1 MAKKITDVKVTSNK
15 QLYEDEF
22 EATVAKILTMLG
34 MEVESAAKKL
44 APVDTGLL
52 RNSITYALAGEKA
65 AQDTYSADRG
75 SEVGRYEGVSPG
87 DNEEHVRHVHIGSN
101 VEYAKAQ
108 EVGQFK
114 DGAHAFLRPAV
125 NNNTSHFKQI
135 IKDELSKALMSD

>member
-75 SEVGRYEGVSPG
+75 GEIGRYEGVSPG